1 MARFASGSNRAAEMW
16 KKNYRILGAQGICL
30 HQLCL
35 TMDWL
40 RAEIGQRFIST
51 TFYTKDLVEEALLD

>member
-40 RAEIGQRFIST
+40 RAEIGQRLINAPLST
-51 TFYTKDLVEEALLD
+51 QGLG